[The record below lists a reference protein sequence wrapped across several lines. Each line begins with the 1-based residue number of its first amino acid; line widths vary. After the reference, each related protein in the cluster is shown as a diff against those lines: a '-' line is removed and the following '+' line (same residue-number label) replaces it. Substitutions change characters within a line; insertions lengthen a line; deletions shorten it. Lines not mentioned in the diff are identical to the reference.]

1 MAKPSDVEASQG
13 PSQGARGRASEGASQ
28 GNEIVGINVDR
39 VSAWFAEHIAGVTL
53 PLSFELIAGGRSNL
67 TFKVTDAAGHE
78 YVLRRPP
85 ASHVLP
91 TAHDMAREHKIIA
104 ALGPVG
110 LPVPP
115 ALGFCGD
122 ESVNGRPFYV
132 MGFVDG
138 IILRTTEA
146 ANRLDRAGR
155 ETAAH
160 SLIDVLAR
168 IHAVDVDRVGL
179 GDLGRKDGY
188 IARQLKR
195 WYSQYEQSKA
205 MGGPDVALVD
215 SVHAVLSERI
225 PDQGPASIVHGD
237 YRLDNTIVGEDG
249 TVRAV
254 LDWEI
259 CTLGDPLADLGL
271 LMVYWVEP
279 GDETPPLLVAPTTL
293 AGFPPRDDLR
303 ARYAER
309 SGRDLSTLDFY
320 VAFGYWKL
328 ACIIAGVYAR
338 YAGGAGGGDRSDYH
352 ALSAQVSTLAKAALE
367 AAGKLEKA

>member
-1 MAKPSDVEASQG
+1 MANPSDV
-13 PSQGARGRASEGASQ
+13 GASR
-28 GNEIVGINVDR
+28 GASRDANRGASRGASRSNEIIGIDVDS
-39 VSAWFAEHIAGVTL
+39 VSAWFEENIPGVKL
-53 PLSFELIAGGRSNL
+53 PLSFDLIAGGRSNL

-85 ASHVLP
+85 VSHVLP
-91 TAHDMAREHKIIA
+91 TAHDMGREHKIIA

-115 ALGFCGD
+115 ALGFCDD

-146 ANRLDRAGR
+146 ANRLDERAR
-155 ETAAH
+155 EVAAH
-160 SLIDVLAR
+160 SLVDVLAS

-188 IARQLKR
+188 IPRQLKR

-215 SVHAVLSERI
+215 SVHGFLSGCI
-225 PDQGPASIVHGD
+225 PEQGPASIVHGD
-237 YRLDNTIVGEDG
+237 YRLDNTIVGDDG

-259 CTLGDPLADLGL
+259 CTIGDPLADVGL

-279 GDETPPLLVAPTTL
+279 GNETPPLLVAPTML
-293 AGFPPRDDLR
+293 PGFPSRADLR

-309 SGRDLSTLDFY
+309 SGRDLSRLDFY

-352 ALSAQVSTLAKAALE
+352 ALSAQVSTLATAASE